1 MEGLQDG
8 LGNNY
13 ATVVILPLWQS
24 SIRIKKLIKQRNNK
38 FIHRLSIIAW
48 RQYPSGANCPYET
61 GLNCYLPCF
70 TVYHFSKTILN
81 LPQNYY
87 PQNIER
93 ESSERQKAM
102 ADLPHMKRFKTNM
115 KRRRI
120 KQILQDVTG
129 SPCVFCILK
138 LLLDATLLNFAS
150 CIQLFVPLLRWW
162 SGRKE

>member
-1 MEGLQDG
+1 MPEDSTLVGQT
-8 LGNNY
+8 
-13 ATVVILPLWQS
+13 A
-24 SIRIKKLIKQRNNK
+24 KQG
-38 FIHRLSIIAW
+38 SVD
-48 RQYPSGANCPYET
+48 ET
-61 GLNCYLPCF
+61 GLNRYLPCF

-138 LLLDATLLNFAS
+138 LLLDSTLLNFVVSNYS
-150 CIQLFVPLLRWW
+150 CLYLDDEAGEK
-162 SGRKE
+162 SKNNKKRKRVILIHTVDSQKKSNKNI